1 MDKATKNQ
9 ETGMRELNQEEL
21 KTIDG
26 GVTYVKVIVDGKEIL
41 ITIDN

>member
-26 GVTYVKVIVDGKEIL
+26 GVTYEWIVVDGKKIL
-41 ITIDN
+41 KIIDN